1 MTSVIRT
8 MTEVGGWVWPSRI
21 PFVLKSADASHL
33 RLAQCTDFQCDYSM
47 ATGKQRVLKRL
58 MTLG

>member
-21 PFVLKSADASHL
+21 LFVLKSADASHL
-33 RLAQCTDFQCDYSM
+33 RLAQCTDFQRDYGM

>member
-21 PFVLKSADASHL
+21 LFVLESVDASHL
-33 RLAQCTDFQCDYSM
+33 RLAQCADFQRDYGM

-58 MTLG
+58 TTLG